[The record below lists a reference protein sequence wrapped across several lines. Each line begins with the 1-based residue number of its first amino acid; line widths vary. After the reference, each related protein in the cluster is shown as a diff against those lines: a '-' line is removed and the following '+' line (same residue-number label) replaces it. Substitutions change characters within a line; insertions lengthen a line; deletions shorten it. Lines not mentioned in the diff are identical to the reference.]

1 MREFYT
7 DMGVRQCVNADDID
21 MLDKLAQTGDPIA
34 CYKLAKVDLAY
45 RFEQDSV
52 DTAYGLLKKAQAGG
66 VVEADVEIALM
77 YFRGEIE
84 PYNPKEGERLLMSA
98 LEKKNEYAAYVY
110 LMNLIFGRYG
120 YSVEVDL
127 ADRTLDALMVQ
138 SDNPH
143 WYRLKGDTQ
152 LAMKNIHEAEQ
163 WYKKAV
169 ESGIVEAYSDL
180 AIVRGLDDEGEIT
193 DWAVYTATI
202 EEGADKGD
210 MLSLHF
216 MTLNLCSAY
225 DEIDPDDKEERDSC
239 RESIIECL
247 ECCNIGM
254 SYKLLGDIH
263 REGQYGV
270 TVDYLKA
277 WEYYEKGAR
286 FNMASCY
293 EKMHDMLRC
302 KEVTGE
308 NSEETMYVYA
318 LLGARL
324 QSKRMIVETVEAYK
338 RGHLTQFAAE
348 IEMYHIPAYNAIPD
362 DEELDDDEDELPDDD
377 GRYDAW
383 A

>member
-7 DMGVRQCVNADDID
+7 DMGVRQYVNPDDMD
-21 MLDKLAQTGDPIA
+21 VLDELAQGDDPVA
-34 CYKLAKVDLAY
+34 CYKLAKVDLAH

-120 YSVEVDL
+120 YSVEIDL
-127 ADRTLDALMVQ
+127 ADRTLDALMAQ

-143 WYRLKGDTQ
+143 WFRLKGDTQ
-152 LAMKNIHEAEQ
+152 LAMKNIREAEE

-169 ESGIVEAYSDL
+169 DGGVVDAYSDL
-180 AIVRGLDDEGEIT
+180 AIVRGLDDGGEIA
-193 DWAVYTATI
+193 DWDVYTSTI

-247 ECCNIGM
+247 ECCNIDM

-338 RGHLTQFAAE
+338 RGHLTHFAAE

>member
-1 MREFYT
+1 
-7 DMGVRQCVNADDID
+7 
-21 MLDKLAQTGDPIA
+21 
-34 CYKLAKVDLAY
+34 
-45 RFEQDSV
+45 
-52 DTAYGLLKKAQAGG
+52 
-66 VVEADVEIALM
+66 VEI
-77 YFRGEIE
+77 
-84 PYNPKEGERLLMSA
+84 
-98 LEKKNEYAAYVY
+98 
-110 LMNLIFGRYG
+110 
-120 YSVEVDL
+120 DL
-127 ADRTLDALMVQ
+127 ADRTLDALMAQ

-143 WYRLKGDTQ
+143 WFRLKGDTQ
-152 LAMKNIHEAEQ
+152 LAMKNIREAEE

-169 ESGIVEAYSDL
+169 DGGVVDAYSDL
-180 AIVRGLDDEGEIT
+180 AIVRGLDDGGEIA
-193 DWAVYTATI
+193 DWDVYTSTI

-247 ECCNIGM
+247 ECCNIDM

-263 REGQYGV
+263 REGRYGV

-293 EKMHDMLRC
+293 EKMYDMLRC

-338 RGHLTQFAAE
+338 RGHLTQFATE

>member
-7 DMGVRQCVNADDID
+7 DMGVRQYVNADDID
-21 MLDKLAQTGDPIA
+21 VLDELAQADDPVA

-120 YSVEVDL
+120 YSVEIDL
-127 ADRTLDALMVQ
+127 ADRTLDALMAQ

-143 WYRLKGDTQ
+143 WFRLKGDTQ
-152 LAMKNIHEAEQ
+152 LAMKNIREAEE

-169 ESGIVEAYSDL
+169 DGGVVDAYSDL
-180 AIVRGLDDEGEIT
+180 AIVRGLDDGGEIA
-193 DWAVYTATI
+193 DWDVYTSTI

-254 SYKLLGDIH
+254 SYKLLGDIY

>member
-1 MREFYT
+1 
-7 DMGVRQCVNADDID
+7 
-21 MLDKLAQTGDPIA
+21 
-34 CYKLAKVDLAY
+34 
-45 RFEQDSV
+45 
-52 DTAYGLLKKAQAGG
+52 
-66 VVEADVEIALM
+66 
-77 YFRGEIE
+77 
-84 PYNPKEGERLLMSA
+84 
-98 LEKKNEYAAYVY
+98 
-110 LMNLIFGRYG
+110 MNLIFGRYG
-120 YSVEVDL
+120 YSVEIDL
-127 ADRTLDALMVQ
+127 ADRTLDALMAQ

-143 WYRLKGDTQ
+143 WFRLKGDTQ
-152 LAMKNIHEAEQ
+152 LTMKNIREAEE

-169 ESGIVEAYSDL
+169 DGGVVDAYSDL
-180 AIVRGLDDEGEIT
+180 AIVRGLDDGGEIA
-193 DWAVYTATI
+193 DWDVYTSTI

-247 ECCNIGM
+247 ECCNIDM

-263 REGQYGV
+263 REGRYGV

-277 WEYYEKGAR
+277 WEYYENGAR

>member
-7 DMGVRQCVNADDID
+7 DMGVRQYVNPDDMD
-21 MLDKLAQTGDPIA
+21 VLDELAQAGDPVA

-120 YSVEVDL
+120 YSVEIDL
-127 ADRTLDALMVQ
+127 ADRTLDALMAQ
-138 SDNPH
+138 SDNPY
-143 WYRLKGDTQ
+143 WFRLKGDTQ
-152 LAMKNIHEAEQ
+152 LAMNNIREAEE

-169 ESGIVEAYSDL
+169 DGGVVDAYSDL
-180 AIVRGLDDEGEIT
+180 AIVRGLDDGGEIA
-193 DWAVYTATI
+193 DWDVYTSTI

-247 ECCNIGM
+247 ECCNIDM

-263 REGQYGV
+263 REGRYGV

>member
-7 DMGVRQCVNADDID
+7 DMGVRQYVNPDDMD
-21 MLDKLAQTGDPIA
+21 VLDELAQAGDPVA

-66 VVEADVEIALM
+66 VVDADVEIALM

-120 YSVEVDL
+120 YSVEIDL
-127 ADRTLDALMVQ
+127 ADRTLDALMAQ

-143 WYRLKGDTQ
+143 WFRLKGDTQ
-152 LAMKNIHEAEQ
+152 LAMKNIREAEE

-169 ESGIVEAYSDL
+169 DGGVVDAYSDL
-180 AIVRGLDDEGEIT
+180 AIVRGLDDGGEIA
-193 DWAVYTATI
+193 DWDVYTSTI

-308 NSEETMYVYA
+308 NCEETMYVYA

>member
-7 DMGVRQCVNADDID
+7 DMGVRQYVNPDDMDVLDELAQADD
-21 MLDKLAQTGDPIA
+21 PVA

-120 YSVEVDL
+120 YSVEIDL
-127 ADRTLDALMVQ
+127 ADRTLDALMAQ

-143 WYRLKGDTQ
+143 WFRLKGDTQ
-152 LAMKNIHEAEQ
+152 LAMKNIREAEE

-169 ESGIVEAYSDL
+169 DGGVVDAYSDL
-180 AIVRGLDDEGEIT
+180 AIVRGLDDGGEIA
-193 DWAVYTATI
+193 DWDVYTSTI

-254 SYKLLGDIH
+254 SYKLLGDIY

>member
-7 DMGVRQCVNADDID
+7 DMGVRQCVNPDDMDVLDELAQADD
-21 MLDKLAQTGDPIA
+21 PVA

-52 DTAYGLLKKAQAGG
+52 NTAYGLLKKAQAGG

-120 YSVEVDL
+120 YSVEIDL
-127 ADRTLDALMVQ
+127 ADRTLDALMAQ

-143 WYRLKGDTQ
+143 WFRLKGDTQ
-152 LAMKNIHEAEQ
+152 LAMKNIREAEE

-169 ESGIVEAYSDL
+169 DGGVVDAYSDL
-180 AIVRGLDDEGEIT
+180 AIVRGLDDGGEIT
-193 DWAVYTATI
+193 DWDVYTSTI

-247 ECCNIGM
+247 ECCNIDM

-263 REGQYGV
+263 REGRYGV

-277 WEYYEKGAR
+277 WKYYEKGAR

>member
-127 ADRTLDALMVQ
+127 ADRTLDALMAQ

-169 ESGIVEAYSDL
+169 ESGIIEAYSDL

-193 DWAVYTATI
+193 DWDAYTATI

-210 MLSLHF
+210 MFSLHF
-216 MTLNLCSAY
+216 MTLNLCSVY
-225 DEIDPDDKEERDSC
+225 DEIDPDDEEERESC

-247 ECCNIGM
+247 ECCNIGI
-254 SYKLLGDIH
+254 SYKLLGDIY
-263 REGQYGV
+263 REGRFGV
-270 TVDYLKA
+270 AVDYLKA

-308 NSEETMYVYA
+308 NREETMYVYA

-338 RGHLTQFAAE
+338 RGHLTHFAAE

-362 DEELDDDEDELPDDD
+362 DEELDDEEDEYPDDD